1 MVPCSYKSK
10 RVNYKG
16 KIVSNHLSLSVKT
29 HTKSI
34 VIKKESEYY
43 FDLGALRYNVYGC
56 IFVSIRRLIH
66 VKIY

>member
-1 MVPCSYKSK
+1 M
-10 RVNYKG
+10 
-16 KIVSNHLSLSVKT
+16 KT

-66 VKIY
+66 VKIYNLLDESVVEWLSRA